1 MTDTPDTKE
10 SGSLISSVLLHLSRL
25 IRKEF
30 ELAKAEMSEKVNR
43 AAFAIGLLVIG
54 AILLLSALNV
64 LAGAAVA
71 GLVELGL
78 TPGWAAL
85 AVSGVV
91 LLIAAVLAARGISI
105 LKTTR
110 FAPTETVET
119 ISNDFATLKE
129 SIHDQ

>member
-54 AILLLSALNV
+54 AILFLSALNV

-85 AVSGVV
+85 AVAGVV

>member
-30 ELAKAEMSEKVNR
+30 ELVKAEMSEKVNR

-54 AILLLSALNV
+54 AILFLSALNV

-85 AVSGVV
+85 AVAGVV
-91 LLIAAVLAARGISI
+91 LLIAAVLTARGISI

>member
-85 AVSGVV
+85 AVAGVV

>member
-85 AVSGVV
+85 SVAGVV
-91 LLIAAVLAARGISI
+91 LLIAAVLGARGISI